1 MFAPSLFLGAATG
14 VWCLTPTL
22 TPTLSLR
29 LRLSLSLTLALTLT
43 PTPTLTLTRCH
54 AGLAALLPSDLPLDA
69 VAAYAVVGA
78 AATVSSVV
86 GAPLTASVLAVE
98 LTHGTDLA
106 LPLLAATG
114 TGPLASAWLEARLAA
129 PPAPPP
135 PSPPPPA
142 PTEMTPPP

>member
-14 VWCLTPTL
+14 VWCLPPTL

-29 LRLSLSLTLALTLT
+29 LSLSLSLTPT

-142 PTEMTPPP
+142 PTETTPPP